1 MRNIQ
6 PSRFYIMNKD
16 TLELMIKKYYLSNE
30 IETSIWKIFN
40 DKKQLRM
47 AGSGKNQD
55 LSVVVEYNNFTDLAT
70 TEFAVNDTTK
80 LLKMLNVLD
89 GDVKIAPKQDNNG
102 KIYSIVVNSS
112 NNIEIEYVTAD
123 INMIRSTN
131 LIRIISRT
139 DKQVPQVK
147 ILLDDDFIST
157 YIASTTA
164 LPDSE
169 SVVFKMNKDNK
180 LEMVFGHVQGAN
192 KALNTSKIKYQPKT
206 VGGADVLPEIIGFKA
221 SHIKQILIAN
231 KECKDGVLELA
242 CYDSPIAYVKFVNTD
257 MTSTYHFKGINVR

>member
-1 MRNIQ
+1 
-6 PSRFYIMNKD
+6 MNKD
-16 TLELMIKKYYLSNE
+16 TLDLMIKKYYLSNQ

-47 AGSGKNQD
+47 AGSGGEQD
-55 LSVVVEYNNFTDLAT
+55 LSVIVEYNNFADLPT

-89 GDVKIAPKQDNNG
+89 GDVKITPQQDNNG
-102 KIYSIVVNSS
+102 KIYSIVVNSA

-123 INMIRSTN
+123 INMIRATN
-131 LIRIISRT
+131 IIKLIGRS
-139 DKQVPQVK
+139 DKQIPQVK

-157 YIASTTA
+157 FITSTVA

-169 SVVFKMNKDNK
+169 NVVFKMNKDNK
-180 LEMVFGHVQGAN
+180 LEMLFGHVQGAN

-206 VGGADVLPEIIGFKA
+206 VDGADVLPEILGFKA
-221 SHIKQILIAN
+221 NYIKQILIAN
-231 KECKDGVLELA
+231 KDCKDAVLELA

-257 MTSTYHFKGINVR
+257 MTSIYHFKGINVR